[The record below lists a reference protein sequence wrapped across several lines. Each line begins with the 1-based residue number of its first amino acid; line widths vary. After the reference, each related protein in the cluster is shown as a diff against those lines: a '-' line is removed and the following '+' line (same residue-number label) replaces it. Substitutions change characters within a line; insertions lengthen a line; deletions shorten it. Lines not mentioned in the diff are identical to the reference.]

1 MAVPQAVPDP
11 VVLVVD
17 DEPMVLRLM
26 QRALASGGYQ
36 VHAAADGLSALALAS
51 ELPNPPAAV
60 VTDLRME
67 PIDGASL
74 ARLVRTLWP
83 GTRLL
88 FVSGY
93 GPPDDFGD
101 LPGPLLP
108 KPFDSQQLLAAVR
121 GLLAPPGTSLRSSG

>member
-1 MAVPQAVPDP
+1 MAAPQANPDP

-17 DEPMVLRLM
+17 DEPIVLRLM
-26 QRALASGGYQ
+26 QRALVSAGYQ
-36 VHAAADGLSALALAS
+36 VVAAADGLSALALAS
-51 ELPNPPAAV
+51 ELPTPPAAL

-74 ARLVRTLWP
+74 ARLVKALWP

-93 GPPDDFGD
+93 GPPADFGD

-108 KPFDSQQLLAAVR
+108 KPFGADQLLHAVG
-121 GLLAPPGTSLRSSG
+121 GLLAPPDTSRRSS